1 MIRDARLADVPAIR
15 DLISSHAELGRMLF
29 REPAELYRSLREF
42 KVCEQ
47 DGKLIGC
54 GALQIVWADL
64 AEVKSLAVSNEHLG
78 RGAGSKLLEAIIEQ
92 ARQLE
97 LPKIFTL
104 TLEPEFFEKF
114 GFERVD
120 KESLPYKVWSDCAH
134 CPKQD
139 QCDETAMVLK
149 L

>member
-1 MIRDARLADVPAIR
+1 MIRDARLADVPAMR
-15 DLISSHAELGRMLF
+15 DLIGSHAELGRMLF
-29 REPAELYRSLREF
+29 RAPAELYESLRDF

-47 DGKLIGC
+47 DGQLIGC

-64 AEVKSLAVSNEHLG
+64 AEVKSLAVGKEHQG

-97 LPKIFTL
+97 LPRIFTL

-120 KESLPYKVWSDCAH
+120 KDNLPHKVWSDCAY

-139 QCDETAMVLK
+139 ECDEIAMVLK